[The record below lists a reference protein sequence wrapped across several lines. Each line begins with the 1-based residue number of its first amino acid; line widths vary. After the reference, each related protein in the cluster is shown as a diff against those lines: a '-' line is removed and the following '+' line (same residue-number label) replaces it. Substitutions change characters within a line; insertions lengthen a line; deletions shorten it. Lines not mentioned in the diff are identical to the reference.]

1 MEWRA
6 SMKKLRFYTIMGIM
20 FVIIFGI
27 ISHFIY
33 EWTGSHF
40 IAGLFFPTNESTWEH
55 MKLAFFPMLAYS
67 LFMDY
72 KLKEEYPCV
81 TSSLCIGVILS
92 TVLIPIIFYTY
103 TGILGYSISVLNIGY
118 FIISIVVAFIVVYRL
133 TESCKAQKF
142 EWALK
147 MSVLLLM
154 LLFFVFTGFQP
165 NIALFMYPTV

>member
-1 MEWRA
+1 MGKR
-6 SMKKLRFYTIMGIM
+6 LFYWELAGALFTAALGTLL
-20 FVIIFGI
+20 
-27 ISHFIY
+27 HFTY
-33 EWTGSHF
+33 GWSGGWTPAAAFS
-40 IAGLFFPTNESTWEH
+40 AVNESTWEH

-165 NIALFMYPTV
+165 NIALFMDPTV

>member
-1 MEWRA
+1 
-6 SMKKLRFYTIMGIM
+6 MKKLRFYTIMGIM

-103 TGILGYSISVLNIGY
+103 IGY

-165 NIALFMYPTV
+165 NIALFMDPTV

>member
-1 MEWRA
+1 MDRKSFHSWIILSDKR
-6 SMKKLRFYTIMGIM
+6 IHMGT
-20 FVIIFGI
+20 
-27 ISHFIY
+27 Y
-33 EWTGSHF
+33 EVG
-40 IAGLFFPTNESTWEH
+40 
-55 MKLAFFPMLAYS
+55 FFPMLAYS

-118 FIISIVVAFIVVYRL
+118 FIISIVVAFIVVCRL

-165 NIALFMYPTV
+165 NIALFMDPTV

>member
-1 MEWRA
+1 
-6 SMKKLRFYTIMGIM
+6 MKKLRFYTIMGIM

-27 ISHFIY
+27 IS
-33 EWTGSHF
+33 
-40 IAGLFFPTNESTWEH
+40 GLFFPTNESTWEH

-165 NIALFMYPTV
+165 NIALFMDPTV

>member
-1 MEWRA
+1 
-6 SMKKLRFYTIMGIM
+6 
-20 FVIIFGI
+20 
-27 ISHFIY
+27 
-33 EWTGSHF
+33 
-40 IAGLFFPTNESTWEH
+40 

-165 NIALFMYPTV
+165 NIALFMDPTV